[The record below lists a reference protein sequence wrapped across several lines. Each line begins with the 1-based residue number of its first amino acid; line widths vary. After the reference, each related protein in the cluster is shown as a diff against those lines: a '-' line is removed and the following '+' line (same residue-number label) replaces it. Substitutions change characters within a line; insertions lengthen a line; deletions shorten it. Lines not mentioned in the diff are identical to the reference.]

1 MDACIAQ
8 VVVVVTPR
16 PTVSP
21 SPGELNFVPHIWVKV
36 TEDFKQKK
44 MESGKGWW
52 VVGVGWMSRVN
63 PHTFTHADG
72 GRGGGGSLLRVPV
85 IGLGEASGGYLMW
98 RLLSETWI

>member
-1 MDACIAQ
+1 MASRTGGCVDACTAQ

-44 MESGKGWW
+44 MESG
-52 VVGVGWMSRVN
+52 N
-63 PHTFTHADG
+63 
-72 GRGGGGSLLRVPV
+72 GGGCWVDVEG
-85 IGLGEASGGYLMW
+85 
-98 RLLSETWI
+98 